1 MNTSQPVPGPS
12 CVIGRYALFDEIASG
27 GMAAVHLGRLLG
39 PSGFSRTVAIKK
51 LHAHFA
57 RDPEFVEMFLDEAR
71 LVARIQHPNVVPTLD
86 VVSLEG
92 QLYLVMEYVQGE
104 SLSRL
109 RMAATARGQRIPV
122 RVALSIAVGVLDG
135 LHAAH
140 EARNEQGQPLGIV
153 HRDVS
158 PQNILVGVDG
168 VARVLDFGVAK
179 AAWRAQTTKDGQ
191 LKGKLAYMAPEQL
204 TSDVIDR
211 RVDVFAA
218 AVVLWESLTGK
229 RLFDAE
235 SPMVVMTQIASR
247 EIEKPSTLVTGLPP
261 ELDRVVMRGLARKPS
276 DRFASTR
283 DMAVALEAVGW
294 IASPREVGQWVE
306 QMAGEQ
312 LGTRARKVAGIE
324 GISTIHTRSPS
335 RPSLLAVTPP
345 TLPDI
350 VPTPLPSATPNPIT
364 MSFRDVGPTRRPLS
378 IVVVAALVALAVAV
392 GVLALREPATL
403 ATAVDALPAVGAAAV
418 ALAATPPPPVT
429 ATPSASSPPSDPIPP
444 TAPKPTAT
452 IPARR
457 ATVPTPVKPRS
468 DCNPPYTIDASGI
481 RRPKMQCLN

>member
-1 MNTSQPVPGPS
+1 
-12 CVIGRYALFDEIASG
+12 
-27 GMAAVHLGRLLG
+27 
-39 PSGFSRTVAIKK
+39 
-51 LHAHFA
+51 
-57 RDPEFVEMFLDEAR
+57 
-71 LVARIQHPNVVPTLD
+71 
-86 VVSLEG
+86 
-92 QLYLVMEYVQGE
+92 
-104 SLSRL
+104 
-109 RMAATARGQRIPV
+109 
-122 RVALSIAVGVLDG
+122 LSIAVGVLDG

-211 RVDVFAA
+211 RVDIFAA

-247 EIEKPSTLVTGLPP
+247 EIERPSTLVTGLPP
-261 ELDRVVMRGLARKPS
+261 ELDRVVMRGLARRPG
-276 DRFASTR
+276 DRYATAR
-283 DMAVALEAVGW
+283 DMAVALESVGW
-294 IASPREVGQWVE
+294 IASQREVGQWVE

-312 LGTRARKVAGIE
+312 LGTRARKVADIE
-324 GISTIHTRSPS
+324 GASTMRSPS
-335 RPSLLAVTPP
+335 RPSLVSSSEAAPRPP
-345 TLPDI
+345 P
-350 VPTPLPSATPNPIT
+350 PPLPSATPNPIT
-364 MSFRDVGPTRRPLS
+364 MSFREVSPIRRPAS
-378 IVVVAALVALAVAV
+378 IIVAAALFVIAIAV
-392 GVLALREPATL
+392 GVLALRDPATL
-403 ATAVDALPAVGAAAV
+403 ATAVDALPPVDAV
-418 ALAATPPPPVT
+418 AGELAAATPATPSVT
-429 ATPSASSPPSDPIPP
+429 ATPSSPAVADPSVSDSV
-444 TAPKPTAT
+444 AAT
-452 IPARR
+452 PSKGALPARR
-457 ATVPTPVKPRS
+457 LAAPPPQKPRS

>member
-1 MNTSQPVPGPS
+1 MNSSQPVPGFS

-27 GMAAVHLGRLLG
+27 GMATVHLGRLLG

-86 VVSLEG
+86 VVSLEN

-204 TSDVIDR
+204 TADIIDR

-247 EIEKPSTLVTGLPP
+247 EIERPSAVVTGLPV
-261 ELDRVVMRGLARKPS
+261 ELDRVVMRGLARNPS

-294 IASPREVGQWVE
+294 IASQREVGQWVE

-312 LGTRARKVAGIE
+312 LGTRARKVADIE
-324 GISTIHTRSPS
+324 GISTIHPRAPS
-335 RPSLLAVTPP
+335 RPSLLSTAPSEPIAPP
-345 TLPDI
+345 VI
-350 VPTPLPSATPNPIT
+350 APSATPNPIT
-364 MSFRDVGPTRRPLS
+364 MSFRDVGPTRRSTS
-378 IVVVAALVALAVAV
+378 IIVAAALVVIAVAV
-392 GVLALREPATL
+392 GVLALRDPATL
-403 ATAVDALPAVGAAAV
+403 ATAVDALPPVDAV
-418 ALAATPPPPVT
+418 AAQLAATPPVAAPP
-429 ATPSASSPPSDPIPP
+429 APTPSASAAPDPVASTPPKNV
-444 TAPKPTAT
+444 A
-452 IPARR
+452 PARR
-457 ATVPTPVKPRS
+457 ATAPAPQRPRA

-481 RRPKMQCLN
+481 RRPKMQCL